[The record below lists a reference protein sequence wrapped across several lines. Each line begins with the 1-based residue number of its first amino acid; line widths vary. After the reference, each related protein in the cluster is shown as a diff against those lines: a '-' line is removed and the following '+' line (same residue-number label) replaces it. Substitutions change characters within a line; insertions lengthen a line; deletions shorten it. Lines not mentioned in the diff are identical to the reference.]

1 MPRGRKNLQEME
13 VGTKHV
19 KNVVNSGAKPAEPM
33 PKLTNNIP
41 DGQTSGWE
49 DLGGPTPQDY
59 KPDNDS
65 AKLKDPAAILAQV
78 RDVVNRGAGKA
89 DAMQKLA
96 KGAVK
101 ESSEDDEDY
110 EVEDEDFD
118 YDEDVEDTD
127 EVEDDDAVEEASSYQ
142 EDDEE
147 EDDEEEDEDEDSSKD
162 KKEDK
167 KEKAKKK
174 AKEVEEQIEV
184 IENQIEEDVE
194 ALLSGEELSEEFK
207 FKAKTVFE
215 AALNARTEQIEEAI
229 IAKYEEQLAEEIEVI
244 AESLTERV
252 DAYLEYVA
260 QEWLEENAIAIEQ
273 GLRSEMTE
281 SFLENLKELF
291 ENHYVSIPEE
301 RYDVLETMA
310 EKLDEMETKLN
321 EQIERNITLN
331 KRLAE
336 SVTDVIFSDV
346 SEGLAVSQKDKL
358 ASLAENVEFDS
369 EEEYREKLVALKESY
384 FPSNS
389 AGTHR
394 NTQDYLVEDTNDYS
408 PYNTPSGTM
417 GIYLSALER
426 VSKK

>member
-13 VGTKHV
+13 AGTSHV

-33 PKLTNNIP
+33 PKLTTGIP
-41 DGQTSGWE
+41 DGQKAGWE

-89 DAMQKLA
+89 DPMQTLA

-101 ESSEDDEDY
+101 E
-110 EVEDEDFD
+110 
-118 YDEDVEDTD
+118 TA
-127 EVEDDDAVEEASSYQ
+127 EDDDDYEEVDDEVVEYD

-147 EDDEEEDEDEDSSKD
+147 LEEATHCDDDMEDDDEDDADTEDDDDD
-162 KKEDK
+162 KVKNK
-167 KEKAKKK
+167 KAKKK
-174 AKEVEEQIEV
+174 EKMQEEIEE
-184 IENQIEEDVE
+184 IESQIEEDVE

-229 IAKYEEQLAEEIEVI
+229 IVKYEEQLVEEIQAI

-252 DAYLEYVA
+252 DSYLEYVS
-260 QEWLEENAIAIEQ
+260 QEWIEENALAIEQ
-273 GLRSEMTE
+273 GLRAEMTE
-281 SFLENLKELF
+281 SFLVNLKELF

-301 RYDVLETMA
+301 RYDVIESMVD
-310 EKLDEMETKLN
+310 KLDEMETKLN
-321 EQIERNITLN
+321 EQIERNVTLN

-336 SVTDVIFSDV
+336 SVTDVIFSEI
-346 SEGLAVSQKDKL
+346 SEGLALSQKDKL
-358 ASLAENVEFDS
+358 ASLVENVEFDS

-384 FPSNS
+384 FHSN
-389 AGTHR
+389 AVTHR

-408 PYNTPSGTM
+408 PHSTPSGTM
-417 GIYLSALER
+417 GIYLNALER